1 MSLIK
6 ENYLKILFSKIKN
19 NVIVKNI
26 TQTNFFIQVFLSKSM
41 LLTGLHNMIKL
52 LNTSVENK

>member
-26 TQTNFFIQVFLSKSM
+26 TQTNFFIQVFLSMSM

>member
-26 TQTNFFIQVFLSKSM
+26 TQTNFFIQVFLLKSM